1 MIRIL
6 KFAKKSLQ
14 WLFSKTYKVLES
26 RESACRSR
34 FTASTND
41 NHYNEYGK
49 NILRRIAPRFEFFKK
64 RSAVKANL
72 EKCHFMTALAQERVE
87 MK

>member
-1 MIRIL
+1 VQNL
-6 KFAKKSLQ
+6 E
-14 WLFSKTYKVLES
+14 KVIEFLSSPLIEIEM
-26 RESACRSR
+26 RLC
-34 FTASTND
+34 
-41 NHYNEYGK
+41 EYGK
-49 NILRRIAPRFEFFKK
+49 NILRRIAPRFEFFNK